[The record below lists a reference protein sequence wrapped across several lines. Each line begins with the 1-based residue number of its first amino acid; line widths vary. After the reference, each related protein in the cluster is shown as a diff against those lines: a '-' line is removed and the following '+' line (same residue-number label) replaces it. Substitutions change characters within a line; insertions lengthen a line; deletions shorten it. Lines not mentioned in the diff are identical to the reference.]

1 MSAAGMSNN
10 PFNNV
15 HLAGGTHVKQYDN
28 LKNLLKGAKSTSG
41 ADLFA
46 HL

>member
-1 MSAAGMSNN
+1 MSAAGNQ
-10 PFNNV
+10 PINNV

-28 LKNLLKGAKSTSG
+28 LQNLLKGAKSTSG